1 MKDNINIK
9 DFSKLNWF
17 NNFTKNE
24 VSIIES
30 KFNNFPED
38 KFINLATLQFD
49 LYEYNECDD
58 YHFLVNKLINKVTN
72 RYSDFYIDEFT
83 CLKKNKIEIIVKG
96 KKHKKAFRVNGSRFD
111 IESLLDFLNKILSL
125 NNIEEKFFL
134 LDSKSDII
142 YPILI
147 LPSLL
152 EQAKVNGIIAT
163 SY

>member
-1 MKDNINIK
+1 MKATINFN
-9 DFSKLNWF
+9 DFNTINWF
-17 NNFTKNE
+17 NNFTKTE
-24 VSIIES
+24 VLTIKSRFES
-30 KFNNFPED
+30 FPED
-38 KFINLATLQFD
+38 KYINISTLQFD
-49 LYEYNECDD
+49 LYEYEDCDD
-58 YHFLVNKLINKVTN
+58 YQFLVNKLINKVTN

>member
-1 MKDNINIK
+1 M
-9 DFSKLNWF
+9 
-17 NNFTKNE
+17 
-24 VSIIES
+24 
-30 KFNNFPED
+30 
-38 KFINLATLQFD
+38 
-49 LYEYNECDD
+49 
-58 YHFLVNKLINKVTN
+58 
-72 RYSDFYIDEFT
+72 
-83 CLKKNKIEIIVKG
+83 KKNKIEIIVKG